1 MKYANEIEKEVKNTA
16 YEEIFIEIVKNAKND
31 KLKKKLEEISLN
43 GALTKKQKEEIY
55 NCVLD
60 YNKKIS
66 ESFVNKI
73 EDIYNKGVKD
83 GNLQSYLSNIS
94 INEGTKSLKIEL
106 QNYILNRLGK
116 QNRLKNSAEYIANNK
131 KIEEIKV
138 KNSDKLSKLYEFK
151 SDLEQIEAY
160 IVGFTDAVKILNE
173 R

>member
-94 INEGTKSLKIEL
+94 INFLSGFIYFYLCRNNNIFYRFGPLKKDTLFTVEHLSDNLVFEPLFLEFGFLFYEL
-106 QNYILNRLGK
+106 VCYL
-116 QNRLKNSAEYIANNK
+116 
-131 KIEEIKV
+131 
-138 KNSDKLSKLYEFK
+138 
-151 SDLEQIEAY
+151 
-160 IVGFTDAVKILNE
+160 
-173 R
+173 